1 VAVLKGAFAS
11 FGAGLLGALP
21 NIVVFQFNPE
31 RMTRTPRMVQPPP
44 RTPPGQGNSNARQV
58 SGEPSEAL
66 SFTLKIDASDALAQG
81 NPIAAASGVL
91 TTISALELLM
101 VPQTSS
107 IVNLAALAGGSAPA
121 KAPPLTVPLVLFI
134 WGPYRIVPV
143 TITSLSITETEYDQL
158 LNPIRAE
165 VSAQLQILTPSDL
178 ADDEKIGRG
187 AYKYSEGVKEVMA
200 ALNLAN
206 AAQLGIS
213 SILSF
218 T

>member
-1 VAVLKGAFAS
+1 MGVLKGAFAS

-31 RMTRTPRMVQPPP
+31 RMTRTPRTVQPPQP
-44 RTPPGQGNSNARQV
+44 TAGQGQTNAQQV
-58 SGEPSEAL
+58 PGEPSESI
-66 SFTLKIDASDALAQG
+66 SFTLKIDASDALAQA

-101 VPQTSS
+101 VPQSS
-107 IVNLAALAGGSAPA
+107 LTIDLSALAGGSAPS
-121 KAPPLTVPLVLFI
+121 KAPPLTLPLVLFI

-143 TITSLSITETEYDQL
+143 NINSLSVTETEYDQL

-165 VSAQLQILTPSDL
+165 ISVSLQILTPSQL
-178 ADDEKIGRG
+178 AGQTIGIG

-213 SILSF
+213 SVLSF
-218 T
+218 M

>member
-31 RMTRTPRMVQPPP
+31 RMTRSPRMVQPPP
-44 RTPPGQGNSNARQV
+44 IPPGEGQTNAQQV
-58 SGEPSEAL
+58 PGEPSEAIT
-66 SFTLKIDASDALAQG
+66 FTLKIDASDALAQK
-81 NPIAAASGVL
+81 NPIAVASGVL

-101 VPQTSS
+101 VPQSS
-107 IVNLAALAGGSAPA
+107 LTIDLSALAGGSAPA
-121 KAPPLTVPLVLFI
+121 KAPPLQLPLVLFI

-143 TITSLSITETEYDQL
+143 NINSLSITETEYDQL

-165 VSAQLQILTPSDL
+165 ISVSLQILTPSQL
-178 ADDEKIGRG
+178 AGQKIGIG